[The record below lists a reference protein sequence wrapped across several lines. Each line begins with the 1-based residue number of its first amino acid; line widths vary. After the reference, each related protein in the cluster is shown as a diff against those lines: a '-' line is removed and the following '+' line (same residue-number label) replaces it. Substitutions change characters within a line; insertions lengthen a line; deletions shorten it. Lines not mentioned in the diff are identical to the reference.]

1 MERNLALHVESHLTP
16 DRFQKL
22 IFASGFTKYEGYTSL
37 YTRKE
42 DLAYF
47 VEKRGEIALALLDNQ
62 TIIGFAVLDYPE
74 GNERWAKLG
83 GKIVMVLKAV
93 EVLREFRNQ
102 GIARQL
108 LTHLFSDARLDAKI
122 VYLTAYSWTW
132 DFDYAGLDPLSY
144 GNMLVSLYGGF
155 GFKAQLTNDPNIC
168 LKSENIFMVRM
179 GKNIVHGIQEKFK
192 WLRFGVSI

>member
-1 MERNLALHVESHLTP
+1 MARVHIESHLTL
-16 DRFQKL
+16 DRFQEL
-22 IFASGFTKYEGYTSL
+22 ILASGFKKYERYTSL

-42 DLAYF
+42 DIAYF
-47 VEKRGEIALALLDNQ
+47 VEKRRNIALALFDNQ

-74 GNERWAKLG
+74 ENERWARLG
-83 GKIVMVLKAV
+83 NEIVMELKAV

-108 LTHLFSDARLDAKI
+108 LTHLFSDGGLDAKI

-132 DFDYAGLDPLSY
+132 DLDYAGLGVLSY
-144 GNMLVSLYGGF
+144 GAMLMTLYNGF
-155 GFKAQLTNDPNIC
+155 GFKKYPTNELNIC
-168 LKSENIFMVRM
+168 LKSENLFMVRM
-179 GKNIVHGIQEKFK
+179 GKNVDPRIQEKFK

>member
-1 MERNLALHVESHLTP
+1 MARVHIESHLTL
-16 DRFQKL
+16 DRFHEL
-22 IFASGFTKYEGYTSL
+22 ILASGFTKYERYTSL

-42 DLAYF
+42 DIAYF
-47 VEKRGEIALALLDNQ
+47 VEKRRNIALALLDNQ

-74 GNERWAKLG
+74 ENERWARLG
-83 GKIVMVLKAV
+83 NEIVMVLKAV

-108 LTHLFSDARLDAKI
+108 LTHLFSDVGLDAKI

-132 DFDYAGLDPLSY
+132 DLDYTGLDVLSY
-144 GNMLVSLYGGF
+144 GNMLMTLYNGF
-155 GFKAQLTNDPNIC
+155 GFTKYPTNEPNIC
-168 LKSENIFMVRM
+168 LKSENLFMVRM
-179 GKNIVHGIQEKFK
+179 GKHVVQKIQEKFK